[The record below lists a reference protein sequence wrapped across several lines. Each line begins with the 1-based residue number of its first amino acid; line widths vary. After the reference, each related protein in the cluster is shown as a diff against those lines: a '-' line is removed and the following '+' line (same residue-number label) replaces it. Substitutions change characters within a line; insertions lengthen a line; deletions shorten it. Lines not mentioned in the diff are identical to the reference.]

1 MTSIGR
7 IIIVGPASPAALASH
22 LSGADSQRAAA
33 VKGMGG
39 GVGAEPVSVLVSA
52 LLERGFAVDLV
63 TLTPEVADLQH
74 LSGPSLDVRIGP
86 YRKRARHRVRD
97 FFAAERRAVRE
108 MLARAAGDVVHAHW
122 TYEFALACEHEHRP
136 VLVTAH
142 DAPLTML
149 RLQRDAY
156 RLARTI
162 LAYRARLGIR
172 TMSAVSPYLAHRWQR
187 EMAYRRPITVVPN
200 ISVGL
205 PVLAPRTT
213 KAHPLVLDV
222 TEEDNFKN
230 VVSLV
235 RAFSQVRRRRPD
247 AVLRLVGP
255 GLGPADRLA
264 GWAKANGLEAAVE
277 FVGHVVHSAIPYHL
291 AEADVFA
298 HVSLEESQGVSV
310 CEAMHAAL
318 PVIGGQRSGAIP
330 WTLDEGR
337 CGLLVDVR
345 DPGAIADGVLRLC
358 ANPGLAT
365 ELGKAARSRAVTT
378 FGADAVV
385 RGYLDAYATAV
396 QEQGPAKTH
405 ALRASGAQGSPW
417 TLPP

>member
-7 IIIVGPASPAALASH
+7 IIMVGPASPAAFSSH

-33 VKGMGG
+33 IKGMGAG
-39 GVGAEPVSVLVSA
+39 PVRVLVEA

-63 TLTPEVADLQH
+63 TLTPQVTDLQH
-74 LSGPSLDVRIGP
+74 LSGPALDVWIGP
-86 YRKRARHRVRD
+86 YRKRARYRARD
-97 FFAAERRAVRE
+97 FFAAERRAVSDL
-108 MLARAAGDVVHAHW
+108 LALASGDIVHAHW
-122 TYEFALACEHEHRP
+122 TYEFALACEHERRP

-156 RLARTI
+156 RLARAM

-172 TMSAVSPYLAHRWQR
+172 TMSAVSPYLARRWRR

-200 ISVGL
+200 ISAGL
-205 PVLAPRTT
+205 PVLAAHTT
-213 KAHPLVLDV
+213 KAHPVVLNV
-222 TEEDNFKN
+222 SEDDDRKN
-230 VVSLV
+230 VASLI
-235 RAFSQVRRRRPD
+235 RAFSQVRRLRPD

-255 GLGPADRLA
+255 GLSPTDRLA
-264 GWAKANGLEAAVE
+264 GWARANGLDTAVE
-277 FVGHVVHSAIPYHL
+277 FVGPVVHSAIPYHL

-298 HVSLEESQGVSV
+298 HPAVEEAHPVGV
-310 CEAMHAAL
+310 CEAMHAGL
-318 PVIGGQRSGAIP
+318 PIVAGRRSGGVP

-345 DPGAIADGVLRLC
+345 DPGAIADGILRLF

-365 ELGKAARSRAVTT
+365 QLGQAARSRAVTT
-378 FGADAVV
+378 FSADAVV
-385 RGYLDAYATAV
+385 RGYLDGYATAI
-396 QEQGPAKTH
+396 QEQAPANSPRVSGPRRT
-405 ALRASGAQGSPW
+405 G
-417 TLPP
+417 